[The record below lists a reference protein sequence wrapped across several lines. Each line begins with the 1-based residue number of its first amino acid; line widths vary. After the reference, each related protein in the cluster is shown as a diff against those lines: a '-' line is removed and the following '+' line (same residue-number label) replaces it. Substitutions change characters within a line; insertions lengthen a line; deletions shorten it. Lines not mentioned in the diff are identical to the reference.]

1 MCVGF
6 RKRGLILALGIA
18 LAGCGQNDPGLA
30 KTMGITDSQ
39 RSAIEARICSYDGN
53 DCFLPIMVNIEGG
66 NVQVAQ
72 VEELPGKALYAGCI
86 ACHGAQGSGGIGPTL
101 AGKSHEYIMGRLMA
115 YKAGEK
121 IGPQSNMMWSQ
132 ASMLSEKEIHQ
143 VTEYIETL

>member
-1 MCVGF
+1 MRVGF

-30 KTMGITDSQ
+30 KTMGITDAQ
-39 RSAIEARICSYDGN
+39 RAAIENRITPFS
-53 DCFLPIMVNIEGG
+53 VVQVVGG
-66 NVQVAQ
+66 NVEVAQ
-72 VEELPGKALYAGCI
+72 VAELPGKALYAGCI

>member
-1 MCVGF
+1 MRVGF

-30 KTMGITDSQ
+30 KTMAITDSQ
-39 RSAIEARICSYDGN
+39 RNAIEDRIKS
-53 DCFLPIMVNIEGG
+53 FSVVNVVGG

>member
-1 MCVGF
+1 MGF
-6 RKRGLILALGIA
+6 RKRGLILALGVA

-30 KTMGITDSQ
+30 KTMAITDSQ
-39 RSAIEARICSYDGN
+39 RNAIEDRIKS
-53 DCFLPIMVNIEGG
+53 FSVVNVVGG

>member
-1 MCVGF
+1 MGF
-6 RKRGLILALGIA
+6 RKRGLILALGVA
-18 LAGCGQNDPGLA
+18 LVGCGQNDPGLA

-72 VEELPGKALYAGCI
+72 VEELPGKALYAGCV

>member
-1 MCVGF
+1 MGF
-6 RKRGLILALGIA
+6 RKRGLILALGVA
-18 LAGCGQNDPGLA
+18 LVGCGQNDPGLA

-72 VEELPGKALYAGCI
+72 VEELPGKALYAGCV
-86 ACHGAQGSGGIGPTL
+86 ACHGAKGSGGIGPTL

>member
-1 MCVGF
+1 MRVGF

-18 LAGCGQNDPGLA
+18 LTGCGQNDPGLA

-86 ACHGAQGSGGIGPTL
+86 ACHGAKGSGGIGPTL

>member
-1 MCVGF
+1 MGF
-6 RKRGLILALGIA
+6 RKRGLILALGVA

-30 KTMGITDSQ
+30 KTMAITKAQ
-39 RSAIEARICSYDGN
+39 RGAIENRITPFST
-53 DCFLPIMVNIEGG
+53 VNVLGG

-72 VEELPGKALYAGCI
+72 VADLPGKALYAGCV
-86 ACHGAQGSGGIGPTL
+86 ACHGANGGGGIGPAL
-101 AGKSHEYIMGRLMA
+101 AGKTHEYIMGRLMA

-132 ASMLSEKEIHQ
+132 ASMLSEKDIHQ

>member
-1 MCVGF
+1 MGF

-30 KTMGITDSQ
+30 KTMGITNAQ
-39 RSAIEARICSYDGN
+39 RAAIEDRIKS
-53 DCFLPIMVNIEGG
+53 FSVVNVVGG

-115 YKAGEK
+115 YKA
-121 IGPQSNMMWSQ
+121 
-132 ASMLSEKEIHQ
+132 
-143 VTEYIETL
+143 

>member
-1 MCVGF
+1 MEF

-18 LAGCGQNDPGLA
+18 LVSCGETDPFLA
-30 KTMGITDSQ
+30 KSGSISKTEL
-39 RSAIEARICSYDGN
+39 ANIEARICRYDGN
-53 DCFLPIMVNIEGG
+53 DCFLPIMAHNVAGG
-66 NVQVAQ
+66 VQVAQ
-72 VEELPGKALYAGCI
+72 VADLPGKALYTGCV
-86 ACHGAQGSGGIGPTL
+86 ACHGANGGGGIGPAL
-101 AGKSHEYIMGRLMA
+101 AGKTHEYIMGRLMA

>member
-1 MCVGF
+1 MGF
-6 RKRGLILALGIA
+6 RKRGLILALGVA

-53 DCFLPIMVNIEGG
+53 DCFLPIMVNIKGG

>member
-1 MCVGF
+1 MGF

-30 KTMGITDSQ
+30 KTMRITDAQ
-39 RSAIEARICSYDGN
+39 LSAIENRIKPFSV
-53 DCFLPIMVNIEGG
+53 VNVIGD
-66 NVQVAQ
+66 NTQVAQ
-72 VEELPGKALYAGCI
+72 VEELPGKAIYAGCI
-86 ACHGAQGSGGIGPTL
+86 ACHGQRGSGGIGPTL
-101 AGKSHEYIMGRLMA
+101 VGKSHEYIMGRLMA

-132 ASMLSEKEIHQ
+132 ASMLSDKEIHQ

>member
-1 MCVGF
+1 MGF

-18 LAGCGQNDPGLA
+18 LVGCGQNDPGLA
-30 KTMGITDSQ
+30 KTMAITDSQ
-39 RSAIEARICSYDGN
+39 RNAIEDRIKS
-53 DCFLPIMVNIEGG
+53 FSVVNVVGD

-143 VTEYIETL
+143 VMEYIETL

>member
-1 MCVGF
+1 MYGGIKQVICYAKKVS
-6 RKRGLILALGIA
+6 ILAFASLISA
-18 LAGCGQNDPGLA
+18 CGANDPGLA

-39 RSAIEARICSYDGN
+39 RSAIEERIKPFSVVMVDGVTAVV
-53 DCFLPIMVNIEGG
+53 P
-66 NVQVAQ
+66 VAD
-72 VEELPGKALYAGCI
+72 LPGKALYAGCV
-86 ACHGAQGSGGIGPTL
+86 ACHGAKGSGGIGPTL

-132 ASMLSEKEIHQ
+132 ASMLSDKEIHQ

>member
-1 MCVGF
+1 MGF
-6 RKRGLILALGIA
+6 RKRGLILALGVA

-30 KTMGITDSQ
+30 KTMAITKAQ
-39 RSAIEARICSYDGN
+39 RAAIENRITPFST
-53 DCFLPIMVNIEGG
+53 VNVLGG

-72 VEELPGKALYAGCI
+72 VADLPGKALYAGCV
-86 ACHGAQGSGGIGPTL
+86 ACHGANGGGGIGPAL
-101 AGKSHEYIMGRLMA
+101 AGKTHEYIMGRLMA

-132 ASMLSEKEIHQ
+132 ASMLSEKDIHQ

>member
-1 MCVGF
+1 MGF
-6 RKRGLILALGIA
+6 RKRGLILALGVA

-72 VEELPGKALYAGCI
+72 VEELPGKALYAGCV
-86 ACHGAQGSGGIGPTL
+86 ACHGAKGSGGIGPTL

>member
-1 MCVGF
+1 MGF

-18 LAGCGQNDPGLA
+18 LVGCGQNDPGLA
-30 KTMGITDSQ
+30 KTMAITDSQ
-39 RSAIEARICSYDGN
+39 RNAIEDRIKS
-53 DCFLPIMVNIEGG
+53 FSVVNVVGD

>member
-1 MCVGF
+1 MGF

-72 VEELPGKALYAGCI
+72 VEELPGKALYASCV